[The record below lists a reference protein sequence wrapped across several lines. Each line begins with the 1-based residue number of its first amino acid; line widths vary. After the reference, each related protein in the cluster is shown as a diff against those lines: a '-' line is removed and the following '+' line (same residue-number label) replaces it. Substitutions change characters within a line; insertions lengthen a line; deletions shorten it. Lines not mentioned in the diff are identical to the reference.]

1 VNIYGQSRFNGYSIR
16 YILAMFSSLL
26 HRERATN
33 IHIST
38 VITGNR
44 NFSGIT
50 TVMTFVAPFFMGIVY
65 FAHAPPFYI
74 LIGF

>member
-1 VNIYGQSRFNGYSIR
+1 MDKAALMD
-16 YILAMFSSLL
+16 ILFVISLPCF
-26 HRERATN
+26 HHYFTAERATN